1 MSGNSDFTLV
11 SESGWQRGL
20 NNLLDN
26 EFAGWWKTKM
36 WWVQCLIWT
45 SVIVFML
52 GGVIFSSKNFDF
64 TEGIMLYSIFAG
76 LFPAVGVVIIMQ
88 DALVGEKTT
97 GTLAWVLSKPVARP
111 AIILSKAA
119 ANSLGILVTM
129 VLVPGVFAY
138 ALLSV
143 ASKAALNPIPFLE
156 AWGIIFLSHLFYLT
170 FTLMLGAF
178 FNARG
183 PVIGLALGLLF
194 LQQYLVGLLPI
205 FRYLL
210 PWTLAIPL
218 NNQNDAIVPALL
230 SGAPMVTYLPILCVA
245 VECVLFVLLALW
257 RFNKDEF

>member
-1 MSGNSDFTLV
+1 
-11 SESGWQRGL
+11 
-20 NNLLDN
+20 
-26 EFAGWWKTKM
+26 
-36 WWVQCLIWT
+36 
-45 SVIVFML
+45 
-52 GGVIFSSKNFDF
+52 
-64 TEGIMLYSIFAG
+64 
-76 LFPAVGVVIIMQ
+76 
-88 DALVGEKTT
+88 
-97 GTLAWVLSKPVARP
+97 
-111 AIILSKAA
+111 
-119 ANSLGILVTM
+119 
-129 VLVPGVFAY
+129 
-138 ALLSV
+138 V
-143 ASKAALNPIPFLE
+143 ASKAALNPILFLE

-230 SGAPMVTYLPILCVA
+230 SGAPVVTYLPILCVA
-245 VECVLFVLLALW
+245 AECVLFVLLALW